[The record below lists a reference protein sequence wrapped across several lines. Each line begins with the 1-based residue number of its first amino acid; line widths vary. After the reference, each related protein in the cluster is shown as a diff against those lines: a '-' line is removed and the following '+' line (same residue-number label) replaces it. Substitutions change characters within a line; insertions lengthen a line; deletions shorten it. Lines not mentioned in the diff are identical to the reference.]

1 MGTLIFPINK
11 TPLKNMTS
19 ITVVFY
25 LILPDIIS
33 ILYSASSVEGKRGM
47 RRRGREGKQEG
58 ERNSFGIHDVKLAL
72 RYRSQNMAFF
82 GFEPVQY
89 YYWPQWMEFQSL
101 LENTVIDVPCV
112 I

>member
-33 ILYSASSVEGKRGM
+33 ILYSASSVKGKRGM
-47 RRRGREGKQEG
+47 RRRGREGKQ
-58 ERNSFGIHDVKLAL
+58 
-72 RYRSQNMAFF
+72 
-82 GFEPVQY
+82 
-89 YYWPQWMEFQSL
+89 
-101 LENTVIDVPCV
+101 
-112 I
+112 